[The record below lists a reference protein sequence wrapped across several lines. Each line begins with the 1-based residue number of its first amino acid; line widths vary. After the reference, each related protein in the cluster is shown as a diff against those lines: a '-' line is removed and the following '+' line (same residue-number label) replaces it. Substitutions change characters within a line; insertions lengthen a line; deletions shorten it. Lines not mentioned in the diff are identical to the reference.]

1 MKRVFQQFLMNRWF
15 FLLRAITLK
24 IWTMSFHDVVFY
36 IFWSW
41 MKSSKF
47 TIFTKYMKTF
57 RIFVHCLVSF
67 DSEFILSRSIVSYKH
82 VVFRLFRFAVLFLRS
97 VLDKSFLKIRFRLQ
111 SEYNEIVIASQNQRV
126 KRRFSDSTRW
136 FSAQWFS
143 REERNTFLNF
153 VRTKDF
159 DNALFIIFY
168 KLKSILWSDLKSN
181 VMNEIL
187 VICIH
192 ID

>member
-1 MKRVFQQFLMNRWF
+1 MF
-15 FLLRAITLK
+15 
-24 IWTMSFHDVVFY
+24 FHDVVFY

-41 MKSSKF
+41 MKSLKF
-47 TIFTKYMKTF
+47 TIFTKYIKTF
-57 RIFVHCLVSF
+57 KIFVHCLASF
-67 DSEFILSRSIVSYKH
+67 DSKFILSRSTVSYRH
-82 VVFRLFRFAVLFLRS
+82 VVFRLFRFAVLFSRS

-126 KRRFSDSTRW
+126 KRRFNDSTKW
-136 FSAQWFS
+136 FNAQWFS
-143 REERNTFLNF
+143 KKEKNTFLNF

-159 DNALFIIFY
+159 DNVLFIIFC
-168 KLKSILWSDLKSN
+168 KLKSILWNDLKSN
-181 VMNEIL
+181 IINEIL

>member
-15 FLLRAITLK
+15 FLLFAITLK

-36 IFWSW
+36 IFWNW
-41 MKSSKF
+41 MKSLKF
-47 TIFTKYMKTF
+47 TIFTKYIRTF
-57 RIFVHCLVSF
+57 KIFVHCLVSF
-67 DSEFILSRSIVSYKH
+67 DSEFTFSRSTVTYRH
-82 VVFRLFRFAVLFLRS
+82 VVFRLFRFAVLFSRS

-111 SEYNEIVIASQNQRV
+111 SEYNEIVIASQSQRV
-126 KRRFSDSTRW
+126 KQRFNDSTKW
-136 FSAQWFS
+136 FNAQWFS
-143 REERNTFLNF
+143 KEKKNIFLNF

-159 DNALFIIFY
+159 NNALFITFC
-168 KLKSILWSDLKSN
+168 KLRSILWSDLKN
-181 VMNEIL
+181 NIMNAIL